1 MDTTITPSLPAQ
13 SFREITMLTD
23 ALAGVVPMLQVDIVD
38 GVFAPINH
46 GHLQKVILVPRS
58 LYCRRSPHISHLR
71 LIVWCEN
78 QNSILKHYSR

>member
-38 GVFAPINH
+38 GVFAPH
-46 GHLQKVILVPRS
+46 QSWPFT
-58 LYCRRSPHISHLR
+58 
-71 LIVWCEN
+71 
-78 QNSILKHYSR
+78 